1 MENNMRTDNLQQQ
14 LQDGKKALDA
24 EFYSEAF
31 TCLLPCAEAGNAE
44 AQTTVGFLYYMGLGV
59 DRDLQKA
66 IDWFHQAIA
75 QGQGDAAHNLAT
87 LYLTCEPEFPRK
99 PEEARK
105 LYLKA
110 KELGFMAASDEWY
123 DRMQKGNQLGFDYE

>member
-1 MENNMRTDNLQQQ
+1 MENDMQMDNLQQQ

-24 EFYSEAF
+24 GAYSVAF

-44 AQTTVGFLYYMGLGV
+44 AQANVGFLYYMGLGV

-66 IDWFHQAIA
+66 IDWLHQAIA
-75 QGQGDAAHNLAT
+75 QGRGDAAHNLAT
-87 LYLTCEPEFPRK
+87 LYLTCEPELPRK

-110 KELGFMAASDEWY
+110 QKLGFVVASDEWY
-123 DRMQKGNQLGFDYE
+123 DRVRNELGSK